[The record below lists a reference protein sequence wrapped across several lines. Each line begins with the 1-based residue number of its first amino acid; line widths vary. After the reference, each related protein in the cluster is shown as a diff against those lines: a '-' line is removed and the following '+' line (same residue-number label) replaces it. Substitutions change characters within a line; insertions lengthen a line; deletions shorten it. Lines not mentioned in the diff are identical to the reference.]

1 MTLTHFLSLPTRRK
15 STFQGHDDRGGS
27 SRHSLAQPQL
37 SNYQLQLAAHLNRF
51 VQATGEVVK
60 INVGGQLF
68 QTYRSTLQNIPR
80 TRLSELET
88 TSPNYDTET
97 KSYFFD
103 RNPAIFQCVLDF
115 YRDGVMHIPRDV
127 CVRQI
132 ENDLSFWGLAFSNLA
147 DCCRR
152 YLEES
157 LNDIASYEALID
169 EVRNVPKHLYS
180 VHSKT
185 YNHYDYSSWRIRLW
199 EFLDDFTSSKCSKIW
214 HAVYMILVMIS
225 IISFFCATLEEC
237 RVSLDESIYRFG
249 STTNTTHEIT
259 SDEIPKIKKLLNT
272 VPHPVLQIIELACL
286 IFFTVEFVFRFVV
299 CPWKLRL
306 LKNITTLIDM
316 LYILP
321 AWMVL
326 FVEVTHGTFWHTKNG
341 VTLFIVIEAI
351 EIFRVLRI
359 FRFIKHHQGLRILY
373 LAIKSSMPELSLL
386 LVFVIFNTTIFAS
399 FIYCAEAFTPD
410 NFDSAFHGMWWALI
424 TMTTVGYGDMYPK
437 SWLGYIVGSFC
448 AVLGIIMIQ
457 MPVPIIV
464 SNFHAYY
471 RLRFSNDINERKED
485 TSNVELPKPV
495 LPFEDVYNSQTSI
508 PGPSVKSSEVSAS
521 PSESRSSS
529 PEPPTRNRMWLPPIN
544 KVSVVVDSKHIL
556 ETEIEECL

>member
-1 MTLTHFLSLPTRRK
+1 MAHYSMASHTRPPPGK
-15 STFQGHDDRGGS
+15 SMGWKDLIKKITQTTKEEK
-27 SRHSLAQPQL
+27 
-37 SNYQLQLAAHLNRF
+37 SN
-51 VQATGEVVK
+51 TII
-60 INVGGQLF
+60 INVGGEVF
-68 QTYRSTLQNIPR
+68 KTSKDHFKRFPK
-80 TRLSELET
+80 TRLADLDANSGTYEEST
-88 TSPNYDTET
+88 N
-97 KSYFFD
+97 SYFFD
-103 RNPAIFQCVLDF
+103 RNPVLFHYILD
-115 YRDGVMHIPRDV
+115 YYKSGELHIPHNV
-127 CVRQI
+127 CYRLVESELSYWQI
-132 ENDLSFWGLAFSNLA
+132 EYSEMT
-147 DCCRR
+147 DCCKKMVEEDFDE
-152 YLEES
+152 YASEES
-157 LNDIASYEALID
+157 LQQELK
-169 EVRNVPKHLYS
+169 VQPKI
-180 VHSKT
+180 
-185 YNHYDYSSWRIRLW
+185 YSSQSKHVPDYISNWRIRTW
-199 EFLDDFTSSKCSKIW
+199 EFLDDQCSSTKATKIW

-225 IISFFCATLEEC
+225 ILSFFCATLSEC

-249 STTNTTHEIT
+249 STTNTTQEIT

-306 LKNITTLIDM
+306 LKNVTTLIDM

-386 LVFVIFNTTIFAS
+386 LVFVVFNTTIFAS

-410 NFDSAFHGMWWALI
+410 NFDNAFHGMWWALI

-471 RLRFSNDINERKED
+471 RLRFSNDISEKKED
-485 TSNVELPKPV
+485 SSNVELPQPV

-508 PGPSVKSSEVSAS
+508 PGTSVKSSEVSAS
-521 PSESRSSS
+521 PPESRSSS
-529 PEPPTRNRMWLPPIN
+529 PEPPPRNRMWLPPIN
-544 KVSVVVDSKHIL
+544 KVSVVIDSKHTL